1 MTDLLIHSGSVV
13 TPEQVFVA
21 DVAIIGE
28 EIVAVGPDLE
38 RDAVQIVDASG
49 AFLFPGFL
57 DAHVHFNE
65 PGRTEWEGIS
75 SGSSALAAGG
85 GTLYFDMPLNST
97 PPTLESPDLLRKREI
112 AEAKSVTDF
121 ALWGGLTP
129 VNLAAMEELADL
141 GVIGFKAF
149 MSDSGVSDFPRAD
162 SDALKRGMELAARRG
177 LPVAVH
183 AEDQELTANL
193 AQRLRSAGKTEWKD
207 YLNSRPVEAELI
219 AIRTALDL
227 AGETGCRLHVVH
239 VSCPEG
245 IELIVKARQKGVNVS
260 VETCPHYLLL
270 TGEDLVKLGAPAK
283 CAPPLRDEGRRSV
296 LWSQLQAGLIDT
308 LGSDHSPAPM
318 EMKLSADAFSVWG
331 GISGC
336 QHGLALVLAELFS
349 TGGVRGLQ
357 HFARMSATRVAERFD
372 LESKGTIAPGFHADL
387 VLVAFGEGSEISSES
402 LRYRHKMSP
411 YVGQLLR
418 AQVRRT
424 WLRGQQIYGEGMR
437 SEPRPMGR
445 MVIPKRQDT
454 LPTGDREGR
463 FLNRRSQ
470 R

>member
-1 MTDLLIHSGSVV
+1 MKDLLIHSGSVV
-13 TPEQVFVA
+13 TPEGVFVA
-21 DVAIIGE
+21 DLAITGE
-28 EIVAVGPDLE
+28 EIVAIGPNLE
-38 RDAVQIVDASG
+38 RDAWQIVDASG
-49 AFLFPGFL
+49 AFLFPGFI

-65 PGRTEWEGIS
+65 PGRAEWEGIS
-75 SGSSALAAGG
+75 SGSRALAAGG

-97 PPTLESPDLLRKREI
+97 PPTLEGSALLRKRKI

-129 VNLAAMEELADL
+129 VNLTAMEELANL

-149 MSDSGVSDFPRAD
+149 MSDSGISDFPRAD
-162 SDALKRGMELAARRG
+162 ADTLKRGMELAARRG
-177 LPVAVH
+177 LAVAVH
-183 AEDQELTANL
+183 AEDQELTADL
-193 AQRLRSAGKTEWKD
+193 AQRLRSAGKKEWKD

-245 IELIVKARQKGVNVS
+245 VELIAEARQKGINVS

-270 TGEDLVKLGAPAK
+270 TEEDLEKVGAPAK
-283 CAPPLRDEGRRSV
+283 CAPPLRNEGCRSA
-296 LWSQLQAGLIDT
+296 LWNQMRAGLVDT

-318 EMKLSADAFSVWG
+318 EMKLSTDAFSVWG

-336 QHGLALVLAELFS
+336 QHGLALVLAELYAS
-349 TGGVRGLQ
+349 DGVIGLQ
-357 HFARMSATRVAERFD
+357 RFTKMSATRVAERFGLD
-372 LESKGTIAPGFHADL
+372 SKGTIAPGCHGDL
-387 VLVAFGEGSEISSES
+387 VLVAFGEGSEISSEN

-411 YVGQLLR
+411 YIGKFLR

-424 WLRGQQIYGEGMR
+424 WLRGQQIYGEGLAG
-437 SEPRPMGR
+437 EPKPMGR
-445 MVIPKRQDT
+445 MVTPKR
-454 LPTGDREGR
+454 RE
-463 FLNRRSQ
+463 
-470 R
+470 